1 MGEGLSKAVQPEE
14 LAVFKKLPTNQNLLE
29 NIQIPERPE
38 NRKPTDRKFL
48 IVFVVIV
55 LLLVPFL
62 IYSLVNSDWGRMK
75 GYDQCGNICGRNNTK
90 YNEWSCSGKDET
102 NNPYLE
108 IDSSEDFKSF
118 HQLLFTHRKCVSRC
132 NYDYHLSFGKCFRD
146 RSDSSRYPRD
156 VNGNDVSINV
166 NHSVSDYL
174 NKVAWRIVLAC
185 VLSLAVGIGMLV
197 LFKVATA
204 AVVWGMVGGVLIFG
218 AIVTGFF
225 WYGYFTA
232 DKWNQRDPDAK
243 KVLLFFAIFLTVFLL
258 ILFCITVFMF
268 RKIQLIIQLFKETTK
283 ATFAMPALIFVPVI
297 SFIVELIILVLL
309 VVTSS
314 LISTS
319 GILTEVIPG
328 YLVYKGNVVTQI
340 AFVFNIIVAF
350 WATQLII
357 GIQYMVIA
365 GAVAKW
371 YWAKNKNFLDS
382 PIATSAKVAFQFHLG
397 SVAFGSLIITIIA
410 IIRSLLQSLT
420 KNRAVKAVID
430 ACIGTLESFLKY
442 LSKNAYILIAMHG
455 KPFYKSG
462 KRAAKIIFQN
472 AVSIVSINYVG
483 DFILGMAHLL
493 VILIS
498 MMITV
503 GIMAGADTEY
513 SYIVY
518 IIVFF
523 VSLFVA
529 LTCFSTFETAIDTI
543 FLCFCEDSLLNDG
556 MARPY
561 AMSRDLM
568 EFVENSKK
576 LYGEKKE

>member
-1 MGEGLSKAVQPEE
+1 MGEGLSKAVQPED
-14 LAVFKKLPTNQNLLE
+14 LAVFKKLPANHNLLE
-29 NIQIPERPE
+29 NIQIPEKPE
-38 NRKPTDRKFL
+38 NRRPTDRKFL
-48 IVFVVIV
+48 IVFIVIV
-55 LLLVPFL
+55 LLLFPFL
-62 IYSLVNSDWGRMK
+62 IYTLVNSDWDRIR
-75 GYDQCGNICGRNNTK
+75 GYDQCGNVCGENNTK
-90 YNEWSCSGKDET
+90 YKEWPCTGKDET
-102 NNPYLE
+102 HNVYLQ
-108 IDSSEDFKSF
+108 IDTTDDTKTF
-118 HQLLFTHRKCVSRC
+118 QDLLFYPRKCVRRC
-132 NYDYHLSFGKCFRD
+132 DFDYHLSFGKCFKD
-146 RSDSSRYPRD
+146 KSDSSRYPRD
-156 VNGNDVSINV
+156 VDGVSEKV
-166 NHSVSDYL
+166 GSKSVSEYL

-185 VLSLAVGIGMLV
+185 ALSLAVGIGMLV

-204 AVVWGMVGGVLIFG
+204 AVVWGMIGGVLIFG
-218 AIVTGFF
+218 GIVTGLM

-232 DKWNQRDPDAK
+232 DKWNQKDPNSK
-243 KVLLFFAIFLTVFLL
+243 KMLLFFAIFLTVVLL

-283 ATFAMPALIFVPVI
+283 ATFAMPALIFVPVLT
-297 SFIVELIILVLL
+297 FLVELIILVLL
-309 VVTSS
+309 IITTS
-314 LISTS
+314 LIYTS
-319 GILTEVIPG
+319 GILTEIAPE
-328 YLVYKGNVVTQI
+328 YLAYKSNVVMQI
-340 AFVFNIIVAF
+340 TLILNIIVAF
-350 WATQLII
+350 WATQFVI
-357 GIQYMVIA
+357 GVQYMIIA
-365 GAVAKW
+365 GAIAKW

-382 PIATSAKVAFQFHLG
+382 PIGTSAKVAFKFHLG

-410 IIRSLLQSLT
+410 IIRSILQSLT
-420 KNRAVKAVID
+420 KNKAVKAVVD
-430 ACIGTLESFLKY
+430 ACIGALESFLKF

-503 GIMAGADTEY
+503 GIMTGADTEY
-513 SYIVY
+513 SFIVY
-518 IIVFF
+518 LIVFL

-529 LTCFSTFETAIDTI
+529 MTCFSTFETAIDTI